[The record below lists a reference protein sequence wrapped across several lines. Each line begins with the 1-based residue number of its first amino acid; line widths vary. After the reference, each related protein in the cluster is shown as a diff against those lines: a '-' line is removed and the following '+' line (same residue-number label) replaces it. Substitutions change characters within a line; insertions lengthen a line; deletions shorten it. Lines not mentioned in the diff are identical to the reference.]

1 MGQSW
6 SSMRKKLEQE
16 NICEA
21 LNGRIQYFATR
32 YRESH
37 DLEGRV
43 AIRLDGQEVFR
54 SCLLFMTLF
63 IITKTLA

>member
-6 SSMRKKLEQE
+6 SSMRNKLEQE

-32 YRESH
+32 
-37 DLEGRV
+37 
-43 AIRLDGQEVFR
+43 
-54 SCLLFMTLF
+54 
-63 IITKTLA
+63 